1 MNHIQ
6 KSKHQLLSK
15 ERWISMISLLV
26 AHDPNRVIGMNN
38 DLPWHI
44 PADLAYF
51 KKMSMGKAMVMGR
64 KTFESIGRPL
74 PGRLSIIVTRNE
86 AYTAEGAVVVHNL
99 TDAIAR
105 AEEYAEEVMIIGGA
119 EIFRASLGI
128 ADRLY
133 ITYIQKQ
140 YEGDTFFPSYG
151 PEWKLISTS
160 QDQITE
166 DEIPYSFLVYEKE

>member
-1 MNHIQ
+1 
-6 KSKHQLLSK
+6 
-15 ERWISMISLLV
+15 MISLLV

-44 PADLAYF
+44 PEDLAYF
-51 KKMSMGKAMVMGR
+51 KKVSMGKAMVMGR

-99 TDAIAR
+99 NDAIAR
-105 AEEYAEEVMIIGGA
+105 AEEYADEVMIIGGA
-119 EIFRASLGI
+119 EIFHAALVI

-140 YEGDTFFPSYG
+140 YEGDTFFLHMALNGSSYRLR
-151 PEWKLISTS
+151 KNTVQKMKFRIHFSCT
-160 QDQITE
+160 
-166 DEIPYSFLVYEKE
+166 KRNN